1 MKEELK
7 VTPNHKEKTFTIRKD
22 DSKFRTSKM
31 NKEEFDECLYNTNL
45 DWINFLR
52 VDNSYYLVK

>member
-1 MKEELK
+1 
-7 VTPNHKEKTFTIRKD
+7 
-22 DSKFRTSKM
+22 M